1 MATPPNKAPPQ
12 PNARFPPQYVL
23 FSLILFERNPLKVPN
38 RVFHNNFVEQHL
50 HVRLH
55 SVKSYLPKFV
65 RADVDWN
72 IPLPH
77 LCFRKSV
84 PTDIFDPVHAIALA
98 TL

>member
-1 MATPPNKAPPQ
+1 MATPPNKEPPQ
-12 PNARFPPQYVL
+12 PNARFPPRYVL
-23 FSLILFERNPLKVPN
+23 FSLILFERNPLKAPS

-50 HVRLH
+50 HEPLH

-72 IPLPH
+72 IPLPR
-77 LCFRKSV
+77 LYFRKSV
-84 PTDIFDPVHAIALA
+84 PTDIFDPVHVIALA